1 MKGYFIVSE
10 NSNEKFDIKC
20 ELRPDVED
28 EVPEEQSRLYADVEH
43 TCNVIKALNKTT
55 EDVKRKYF
63 DMLLSLAQVGLVP
76 ESGAQPE
83 MAMISLEKLKAEM
96 LLIEGKRIKN
106 QYMRRLG
113 ITASILAVIVGVIVA
128 VCFAITKK
136 DAFLMIG
143 YTWLGAMAGAWISYG
158 ARKFHLSFEDMAL
171 IEKDMLE
178 PVIRLMYIGVCALIF
193 ELFLSCEIATVT
205 VGGIT
210 TSSLTS
216 DIQTQILIGVLCGL
230 VESKIGIDIYKKA
243 NSVLDIENTETY

>member
-28 EVPEEQSRLYADVEH
+28 EVPEEHSRLYADVEH

-63 DMLLSLAQVGLVP
+63 DKLLSLAQVGLVP

-106 QYMRRLG
+106 LYM
-113 ITASILAVIVGVIVA
+113 
-128 VCFAITKK
+128 
-136 DAFLMIG
+136 
-143 YTWLGAMAGAWISYG
+143 
-158 ARKFHLSFEDMAL
+158 
-171 IEKDMLE
+171 
-178 PVIRLMYIGVCALIF
+178 
-193 ELFLSCEIATVT
+193 
-205 VGGIT
+205 
-210 TSSLTS
+210 
-216 DIQTQILIGVLCGL
+216 IQTLLC
-230 VESKIGIDIYKKA
+230 
-243 NSVLDIENTETY
+243 